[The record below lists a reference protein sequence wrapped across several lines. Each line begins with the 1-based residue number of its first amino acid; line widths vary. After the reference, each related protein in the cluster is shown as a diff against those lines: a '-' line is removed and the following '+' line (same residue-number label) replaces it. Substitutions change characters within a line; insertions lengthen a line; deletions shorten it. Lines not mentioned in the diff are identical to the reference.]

1 MTLALHCRDK
11 TSARCLLCHFAALP
25 RRRRGKK
32 KKERR
37 RSPPDKVGAFA
48 SAGDAAADK
57 RCFPPSVRC
66 SPKPR
71 AVMLSDSGGI

>member
-1 MTLALHCRDK
+1 MPGVCYVTLQLCRE
-11 TSARCLLCHFAALP
+11 
-25 RRRRGKK
+25 GGGEKK